1 MEHDESEK
9 FEELKKEVNGLRAEL
24 NQLNE
29 QKEKWF
35 EKKEKAK
42 KEISEVIKQVRGFRG
57 RRDSLTK
64 QVRELK
70 QKRAGLHAAI
80 KTRVSELN
88 KARENSPKNVKTAN
102 PHAIT
107 RQIEA
112 MERKIETE
120 AISFEKEKQLM
131 KIIKHKKKEQDEAER
146 KNWFWESVR
155 AASKEASAA
164 RKDAESTHKAI
175 QNIAKQSQEMHEQ
188 VIALSKKIDGLG
200 NEEKQFFEQFIAC
213 KKKFSEANS
222 RLKEKLREI
231 NESGKLISIKNE
243 VNARRKRQK
252 IEDLLKEKEQSV
264 NEKLKSGKKI
274 TTEDLLVFQRE

>member
-120 AISFEKEKQLM
+120 AISFEKENHKAQ
-131 KIIKHKKKEQDEAER
+131 KKGAGRSRKKKLVLGKR
-146 KNWFWESVR
+146 KSSFKR
-155 AASKEASAA
+155 SKC
-164 RKDAESTHKAI
+164 
-175 QNIAKQSQEMHEQ
+175 
-188 VIALSKKIDGLG
+188 G
-200 NEEKQFFEQFIAC
+200 EE
-213 KKKFSEANS
+213 
-222 RLKEKLREI
+222 
-231 NESGKLISIKNE
+231 G
-243 VNARRKRQK
+243 RRKHP
-252 IEDLLKEKEQSV
+252 
-264 NEKLKSGKKI
+264 
-274 TTEDLLVFQRE
+274 